1 MNKTISNNHKNNYEP
16 KSDKMKQQ
24 TSFLKRAVLSLIMLM
39 LPLAC
44 VLAQGGGIHVK
55 GTVVDGAGEPLI
67 GASVVVK
74 GNTSHGTVTDFDGN
88 FQLEVPSEQT
98 IIVVSYVG
106 MQTKELKV
114 GSQRVFN
121 VVLTDNTQ
129 LSEVVVVGFGQQK
142 KASVVGAITQT
153 DSKVLER
160 TGGVTSLGMA
170 LAGNLPGVVTM
181 STTGKPGD
189 EDPEITIRGVTS
201 WNSSAPLILVDGVER
216 PMNSVDIN
224 SVASISVLKDA
235 SATAVF
241 GVRGANGVILITT
254 KRGQEG
260 KATINI
266 NASTTL
272 KTYSK
277 LPDMMDAYDALN
289 LRNRVI
295 ESELPFRPEAWTYY
309 LTQDRLNKYRN
320 PANQEEFERYPNVD
334 WVDELLKPVAT
345 SYNFNINLSG
355 GTRFVKYFVNADY
368 AHEGDIY
375 KKVPNFRGY
384 EPGFSYDRINVRS
397 NLDFNLTKTTQLH
410 VNLSG
415 SHSVKKATQ
424 GQYEN
429 LVWSAFYGISPDSFR
444 PIYSDG
450 TFGFYA
456 PNPTQA
462 ATNSMEDLS
471 VNGIGYTNNDR
482 MNTDFTL
489 EQSLD
494 FITKGLNVQ
503 AKLAF
508 DNAFQE
514 GNPLTNRYRGIDD
527 TTDWEANLEKWID
540 PDTGK
545 PVYQGG
551 EADQLYKF
559 DFKNNNAWKT
569 DAGQM
574 FDGGTYR
581 RLNYSVQLNYNRS
594 FGQHTVGAMGNWS
607 REQYSTGSNSPH
619 YRENWVFRATYD
631 FAHRYMLEYNGAYNG
646 SEIFSKENR
655 FAFFNSGAI
664 GWMISEEPFMK
675 PLVEKGIVD
684 MLKLRASYGEIGD
697 DYIDEKKYGRWLFQ
711 DKWENSGNFRQ
722 SLTGVD
728 PARSPYTW
736 WQQTQMGNTDLH
748 WEIAK
753 KTDIAA
759 DFGFL
764 NGLITGSFDYF
775 HEKRSDILLGG
786 DMRAVP
792 SYFGGKAPVANMGK
806 VSSSGYELDIRF
818 NKQLNKDVRLWGNV
832 AFTHAVSKIKEA
844 DDPMFKPEY
853 QKKAG
858 KAINQTYTYLDYGY
872 YNNWDELY
880 GSTPHFDKDEARK
893 PGNYVILDY
902 DADGVISQDDQIP
915 YGFTSIPQNTCNF
928 QIGVDYKGWSAFVQ
942 FYGTNNV
949 SRSVGLESLGGS
961 RNTAY
966 YEGSYWS
973 KDDQNAD
980 VPLPRWLTQ
989 KSDYTNGTRF
999 MYDGS
1004 YLRLKYAEISYTF
1017 STEKWLHAAGLQ
1029 SLKLY
1034 VNGNNLALWT
1044 DMPDDRESNTGGWSA
1059 YPTQRRFNIGL
1070 RVTL

>member
-1 MNKTISNNHKNNYEP
+1 
-16 KSDKMKQQ
+16 MKQLSNLLNE
-24 TSFLKRAVLSLIMLM
+24 TVLLGAKRLRRVAALLLM
-39 LPLAC
+39 MTFC
-44 VLAQGGGIHVK
+44 TTMWAQGGIAIK
-55 GTVVDGAGEPLI
+55 GTVVDSNGEGLI

-74 GNTSHGTVTDFDGN
+74 GNTSVGSVTDFDGN
-88 FQLEVPSEQT
+88 FSLSVPSEST
-98 IIVVSYVG
+98 VIVVSYVG
-106 MQTKELKV
+106 MNTQELRV
-114 GSQRVFN
+114 GKQREFKIT
-121 VVLTDNTQ
+121 LTDNTE
-129 LSEVVVVGFGQQK
+129 LAEVVVVGFGQQK

-153 DSKVLER
+153 DAKTLER
-160 TGGVTSLGMA
+160 TGGVTSLGQA

-181 STTGKPGD
+181 TTTGKPGD

-201 WNSSAPLILVDGVER
+201 WNSSSPLILVDGVER

-277 LPDMMDAYDALN
+277 LPDMMDAYDALQ
-289 LRNRVI
+289 LRNTVI
-295 ESELPFRPEAWTYY
+295 ESELPFRPEAWSYY
-309 LTQDRLNKYRN
+309 LTQDRLYKYRN
-320 PANQEEFERYPNVD
+320 PANQEEYERYPNVD
-334 WVDELLKPVAT
+334 WVDELLKDVAT
-345 SYNFNINLSG
+345 SYNVNVNLSG
-355 GTRFVKYFVNADY
+355 GTKFVKYFVNADY

-375 KKVPNFRGY
+375 KKVPANRGY

-397 NLDFNLTKTTQLH
+397 NLDLNLTKTTQLH

-415 SHSVKKATQ
+415 SHAVKKATQ
-424 GQYEN
+424 SQYEN

-444 PIYSDG
+444 PYYSDG
-450 TFGFYA
+450 TYGYYF

-462 ATNSMEDLS
+462 AQNSLQYLS
-471 VNGIGYTNNDR
+471 AGGIGYTTDDR
-482 MNTDFTL
+482 LNTDFTL
-489 EQSLD
+489 EQNLD
-494 FITKGLNVQ
+494 FITKGLSFQ
-503 AKLAF
+503 FKLAF

-514 GNPLTNRYRGIDD
+514 TGRGVDD
-527 TTDWEANLEKWID
+527 TTDWEDDPTKWID
-540 PDTGK
+540 PETGRTYTNVD
-545 PVYQGG
+545 PD
-551 EADQLYKF
+551 ALNKF
-559 DFKNNNAWKT
+559 DFKNNIAWREG
-569 DAGQM
+569 AGQVNN
-574 FDGGTYR
+574 GSTYR
-581 RLNYSVQLNYNRS
+581 RLNYSAQINWNRT
-594 FGQHTVGAMGNWS
+594 FGQHTIGAMGNWS
-607 REQYSTGSNSPH
+607 REQYSTGSVSPH

-646 SEIFSKENR
+646 SEIFSKDNR

-664 GWMISEEPFMK
+664 GWMISEEAFMK
-675 PLVEKGIVD
+675 TLRDKHIID
-684 MLKLRASYGEIGD
+684 MLKIRASYGEVGD
-697 DYIDEKKYGRWLFQ
+697 DYINEYVYGRWLYQ
-711 DKWENSGNFRQ
+711 DKWDNGGNFRQ
-722 SLTGVD
+722 DLTGVD
-728 PARSPYTW
+728 PARSPYIW
-736 WQQTQMGNTDLH
+736 WQQTQQGNPDLH

-753 KTDIAA
+753 KTDLAL

-764 NGLITGSFDYF
+764 GGLITGSFDYF
-775 HEKRSDILLGG
+775 IERRSDILLGG
-786 DMRAVP
+786 DQRAVP
-792 SYFGGKAPVANMGK
+792 SYYGGKAPVANMGK
-806 VSSSGYELDIRF
+806 VKSNGYELDVRF
-818 NKQLNKDVRLWGNV
+818 NKKLTQDLRLWGNV
-832 AFTHAVSKIKEA
+832 AFTHAISEIQEA
-844 DDPMFKPEY
+844 DDPMFKPDY

-880 GSTPHFDKDEARK
+880 GSTPHNEYDDMGGRK
-893 PGNYVILDY
+893 PGNYIILDY
-902 DADGVISQDDQIP
+902 DADGIISTDDSVP

-949 SRSVGLESLGGS
+949 SRSVSLESLGGT

-966 YEGSYWS
+966 YEGSYWT
-973 KDDQNAD
+973 KDNQNAD

-989 KSDYTNGTRF
+989 KSGYTNATRF

-1017 STEKWLHAAGLQ
+1017 ATEKWLKSAGLQ

-1059 YPTQRRFNIGL
+1059 YPTQRRFNFGL